1 MDNKD
6 NCKLQE
12 DLNELVSW
20 AEMWMMECNVTKCVT
35 KCKVMHTGNNNNK
48 FSYEMYGE
56 VLDKVLAEK
65 DFGIMISSDV
75 KSSQQCVVACN
86 KANTVSGDDKKNH
99 ELQGAID
106 NGQFI

>member
-1 MDNKD
+1 MDDKD
-6 NCKLQE
+6 RCKLQE
-12 DLNELVSW
+12 DLNKLISW
-20 AEMWMMECNVTKCVT
+20 AQKWKMEFNVTKCE
-35 KCKVMHTGNNNNK
+35 VMHTGNNNNK

>member
-20 AEMWMMECNVTKCVT
+20 AEMWKMECNVTKCVT

-48 FSYEMYGE
+48 FSYEMNGKYRKL
-56 VLDKVLAEK
+56 LDKVLVEK
-65 DFGIMISSDV
+65 DLGI
-75 KSSQQCVVACN
+75 
-86 KANTVSGDDKKNH
+86 
-99 ELQGAID
+99 
-106 NGQFI
+106 